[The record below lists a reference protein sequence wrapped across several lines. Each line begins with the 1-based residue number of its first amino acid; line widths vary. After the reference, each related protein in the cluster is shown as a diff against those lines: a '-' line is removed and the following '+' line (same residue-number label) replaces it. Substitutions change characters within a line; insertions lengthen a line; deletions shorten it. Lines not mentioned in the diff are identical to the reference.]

1 MQYLLLLL
9 VLTTLSAQNLITKNY
24 FVKAKAS
31 SPFIFSGFGV
41 LFALLYFVATGIG
54 RLNFGETDKILPY
67 SLLFAV
73 TYGLAVFTSKASI
86 GCGPLSLSALFC
98 SYSLMLPTFYGIFVT
113 GDDVTLLKVLGIT
126 LLVIS
131 VILVNLKK
139 EDSRIT
145 PKWVLLIILNII
157 SNGICTIVQRV
168 QQEDFSG
175 EYKNEFMIIALAVV
189 AFVMIIS
196 SVVLTK
202 NRKAVLKDKAL
213 LKNSF
218 LNGASNGFTNHMT
231 MLLVAYLPS
240 SVMYPTIS
248 AGSIIVSTVAAVFVY
263 REKLSRMK
271 IAGFVTGILS
281 VILLNIR

>member
-24 FVKAKAS
+24 FVKAKSS
-31 SPFIFSGFGV
+31 SPFIFSGFSV
-41 LFALLYFVATGIG
+41 LFALSYFLITGIG
-54 RLNFGETDKILPY
+54 KLNFGEIDKFLPY
-67 SLLFAV
+67 SLLFAL

-113 GDDVTLLKVLGIT
+113 GDDVTVLKILGIG

-139 EDSRIT
+139 EDARIT
-145 PKWVLLIILNII
+145 PKWVFLIIVNIL

-168 QQEDFSG
+168 QQEDFNG

-189 AFVMIIS
+189 AVVMISS
-196 SVVLTK
+196 SVMLTK
-202 NRKAVLKDKAL
+202 NRKAVLSEAAL
-213 LKNSF
+213 WKNTL
-218 LNGASNGFTNHMT
+218 LNGGANGFTNHMT
-231 MLLVAYLPS
+231 MMLVKFLPS

-248 AGSIIVSTVAAVFVY
+248 SGSIIVSTVAAVFIY
-263 REKLSRMK
+263 KEKLSK
-271 IAGFVTGILS
+271 IKTAGFVIGILS
-281 VILLNIR
+281 VILLNIK